1 MNSTVDATLPRAQA
15 VAASRTPGSIRCT
28 QWIELPDG
36 RQLLVG
42 AEGAADAE
50 AAVRWLVERGH
61 ATASAFEDDWA
72 NAHGDILRSRLV
84 AEDFVQQALDALRA
98 GHRLVLEV
106 AAPGSLTEFVIEPT
120 NLFR

>member
-1 MNSTVDATLPRAQA
+1 MNSTVDTAPPLAQA
-15 VAASRTPGSIRCT
+15 LAASRRSGAIRCAH
-28 QWIELPDG
+28 WIALPDG

-42 AEGAADAE
+42 AEGVADAE

-72 NAHGDILRSRLV
+72 NARGDILRSRLV
-84 AEDFVQQALDALRA
+84 AEDFVQQALDVLRA

-106 AAPGSLTEFVIEPT
+106 ATPDSVTEFVIEPT